1 MSEARVA
8 GGVGRLSTDLAA
20 SLTPSRRDALNHP
33 LRREILRVLHNSER
47 AAGASDILGR
57 LSPFSRAEIAY
68 HLQILQR
75 CECVASRGTRPGPA
89 GREHLYESTIGEVA
103 GVADVLLATQ
113 ALDREHRRARAGRH
127 SSRLL
132 TMFRIPRPTRSLR
145 LGTSSRAG
153 APQ

>member
-8 GGVGRLSTDLAA
+8 GGAGRLSTDLAA
-20 SLTPSRRDALNHP
+20 SLAPPCRDALNHP
-33 LRREILRVLHNSER
+33 LRREILRALHSGER

-57 LSPFSRAEIAY
+57 LSPFSRAEVAY

-75 CECVASRGTRPGPA
+75 CECVTSRGTRPGPV
-89 GREHLYESTIGEVA
+89 GREHLYESTIAELA

-113 ALDREHRRARAGRH
+113 GLDREHRRARAGRH

-145 LGTSSRAG
+145 LGTGSRVE
-153 APQ
+153 APR